1 MRDVQASEAKAHLL
15 KLLDAVERGETIRIT
30 RRGQPIARLVPEA
43 ERRRAEVRRALEE
56 MEALRREIGGL
67 SVDDILS
74 LRDEGRRL

>member
-74 LRDEGRRL
+74 LRDEGRRF